1 LGFEADVAAKYDD
14 WYRRPEGRYAD
25 ALERELFLRLVQP
38 RKGQSLLEIGC
49 GTGHNLEFFRGLGL
63 EVAGVDPSE
72 HMLEIAGKK
81 LQAGVTLSLGQAEE
95 LNFGD
100 GSFDIVTLITVLE
113 FCSDPAEA
121 LKEAAR
127 VAREKVYLGVLNK
140 ASLLAIVRRVKGRF
154 RESVYNQAKFYTI
167 WAIERMVK
175 RELEN
180 VPLSWGSILL
190 FPLGWHRYCHKAD
203 RLLSFRRTP
212 FGAFLGICINVAGGS
227 GEVAR
232 VPSLYAPQAS
242 SG

>member
-1 LGFEADVAAKYDD
+1 VGFDTDVAAKYDE
-14 WYRRPEGRYAD
+14 WYRKPEGRYAD

-38 RKGQSLLEIGC
+38 RKGQSLLEVGC
-49 GTGHNLEFFRGLGL
+49 GTGHNLEFFRELGL
-63 EVAGVDPSE
+63 EVAGIDPSE

-81 LQAGVTLSLGQAEE
+81 LQAGATLSLGQAEG
-95 LNFGD
+95 LNFED

-167 WAIERMVK
+167 WGIERMVK
-175 RELEN
+175 RELGD
-180 VPLSWGSILL
+180 VPLTWGSVLF
-190 FPLGWHRYCHKAD
+190 FPLGWHRYCHRAD

-212 FGAFLGICINVAGGS
+212 FGAFLGVCINVAGGS

-232 VPSLYAPQAS
+232 VPRLYAPQAS

>member
-175 RELEN
+175 RGLEN

-203 RLLSFRRTP
+203 RRLSVRRPP